1 MLDAAIADFLD
12 TVTEREFD
20 PVVIALLSARGFY
33 DIHFIH
39 GAFEFGKDILAK
51 RADDETGIVHQYAI
65 QSKAGDLGMP
75 EWRAV
80 RPQLEESEYNTLGHP
95 SFDEALPRVA
105 VLLTTG
111 RLKGAA
117 PTDAQQFARTAE
129 KRGLARIEF
138 WERPD
143 LTGWLTSRPQLA
155 LLSMDDQHELQK
167 MLVAARE
174 DDVSEPQ
181 LEQFTRRWI
190 DGDAAGV
197 EGAVLIHAL
206 RERGRLD
213 LAAMCA
219 LHMFRAATMRGS
231 LGARAAQRLFCAV
244 SADLLDHVEPLLD
257 DPAELA
263 RVDPHPAALVS
274 YAVTAVRTAE
284 ILALAA
290 LVHDDEEE
298 CARLSDAALT
308 LVTSHPGTARPV
320 SDQFAISL
328 VPITAVVHRSAP
340 HLAST
345 YLRAVARWLMERS
358 DAAAGGLGLGSM
370 DEPPRMVVERLLGG
384 WLEATELSPSKSSYV
399 LTVILDLCIAAGL
412 TDVYDDVRADAEAM
426 RITACATTV
435 GAREETFRRGG
446 GTVRPLPRIEYHADG
461 SASPPRDL
469 DCAWHGADALLLTAS
484 CRSRHYISTLREI
497 LTGSAERGS
506 RASS

>member
-12 TVTEREFD
+12 TVSEREFD
-20 PVVIALLSARGFY
+20 PVIIALLSARGFY

-39 GAFEFGKDILAK
+39 GAFEFGKDIIAK
-51 RADDETGIVHQYAI
+51 RVDDETGVVHQYAI

-80 RPQLEESEYNTLGHP
+80 RPQLDESEYNTVGHP

-117 PTDAQQFARTAE
+117 PTDAQQYARTAE

-138 WERPD
+138 WDSLD

-181 LEQFTRRWI
+181 LERFARRWMER
-190 DGDAAGV
+190 DSAGV
-197 EGAVLIHAL
+197 EGAVLVHSL

-219 LHMFRAATMRGS
+219 LHMFRGATIRGT
-231 LGARAAQRLFCAV
+231 LGAEAARRLFCTV
-244 SADLLDHVEPLLD
+244 SVELLDHVEPLLD
-257 DPAELA
+257 DPADLA
-263 RVDPHPAALVS
+263 RVDLHPASLVS

-290 LVHDDEEE
+290 LVHDDEDEHT
-298 CARLSDAALT
+298 RLSDAVLT
-308 LVTSHPGTARPV
+308 LATMHPGAARPV
-320 SDQFAISL
+320 SDQFAIS
-328 VPITAVVHRSAP
+328 VIPIVAVLHRFAP
-340 HLAST
+340 HLASV
-345 YLRAVARWLMERS
+345 YLRSVARWLIERS
-358 DAAAGGLGLGSM
+358 DATAGGLGLGAM
-370 DEPPRMVVERLLGG
+370 DESPRMVVERLLGG
-384 WLEATELSPSKSSYV
+384 WLETTEVSPSQSSYV
-399 LTVILDLCIAAGL
+399 LTVILDLCVAAGL
-412 TDVYDDVRADAEAM
+412 ADLYNDVRTDAEAM
-426 RITACATTV
+426 RITACATSV

-461 SASPPRDL
+461 STTPPRDL
-469 DCAWHGADALLLTAS
+469 DCAWPGADAVLLMAS
-484 CRSRHYISTLREI
+484 CRSRHYMSTLREI
-497 LTGSAERGS
+497 LAVPAEQGN